1 VIWWPGTTMSRNSS
15 RGTRRLTEPEVL
27 VDGEAESVVQWLRER
42 GAESITHPGGSL
54 LEHLVRVHDRL
65 CRWGLDRDICLAGL
79 CHATYGTDGFAASLL
94 TTRERHVL
102 VGLIGQRAE
111 SLVYLYGSCDRES
124 SYPSFRCPNSDVV
137 MVNRFTR
144 VHVVPAAAEVCG
156 FCHITIANEL
166 DVLVHGARHP
176 AAFIEWLQ
184 QISTGMAPWLSNDA
198 VLDTRLTLG
207 R

>member
-1 VIWWPGTTMSRNSS
+1 MD
-15 RGTRRLTEPEVL
+15 TE
-27 VDGEAESVVQWLRER
+27 VDFVVQWLRKQ

-54 LEHLVRVHDRL
+54 LEHLARVHDRL

-94 TTRERHVL
+94 TTRGRHIL
-102 VGLIGQRAE
+102 VELIGQRAE

-144 VHVVPAAAEVCG
+144 VHVVPAAAEVRG

-166 DVLVHGARHP
+166 DVLVHGAHRA
-176 AAFIEWLQ
+176 AAFIEWLR
-184 QISTGMAPWLSNDA
+184 QITTDMSPWLSNDA
-198 VLDTRLTLG
+198 VVDARLTLG
-207 R
+207 Q